1 MKRAIYPGT
10 FDPITLGHYDVIERI
25 SKLFDDVIVL
35 VIDNKNKVPLFL
47 LEKRVKMIQD
57 SICNIKNVRVDTS
70 DILTV
75 QYAKENNVDIIV
87 RSIRDAADF
96 EYERQMAFNNKL
108 LNKNIETVFIMPDSS
123 YVSISSSFV
132 RELLSYGRDISKF
145 VPNQTL
151 KYY

>member
-10 FDPITLGHYDVIERI
+10 FDPITLGHFDVIERI
-25 SKLFDDVIVL
+25 SKIFDEVIVL
-35 VIDNKNKVPLFL
+35 VIDNKNKEPLFL
-47 LEKRVKMIQD
+47 LENRVKMIKD
-57 SICNIKNVRVDTS
+57 SICDIKNVRVDTS

-75 QYAKENNVDIIV
+75 QYAKENDVDIIV

-96 EYERQMAFNNKL
+96 EYERHMAFNNKL
-108 LNKNIETVFIMPDSS
+108 LNKNIETVFIMPDSRF
-123 YVSISSSFV
+123 VSISSSFV

-145 VPNQTL
+145 VPEQTL

>member
-1 MKRAIYPGT
+1 MKKAIYPGT

-47 LEKRVKMIQD
+47 LEKRVKMIED

-75 QYAKENNVDIIV
+75 QYAKENNIDIIV